1 MIKCKC
7 QDPFQQLA
15 LMHIQQNFYDE
26 GISQL
31 ELIKDGI
38 RLTDKNGAIA
48 DFVYNGVSGSI
59 EMQEV
64 DSSQLRREKER
75 KEAVELIKRNLQKC

>member
-7 QDPFQQLA
+7 QNPFQQLA

-38 RLTDKNGAIA
+38 RLTDRDGAVA
-48 DFVYNGVSGSI
+48 DFVYNDVSGRI

-64 DSSQLRREKER
+64 DSNQLRREKKR
-75 KEAVELIKRNLQKC
+75 KEVVKNIQRNLQKC